1 MNATAA
7 RVYCDVITSS
17 RLKGFGWNLLSVFY
31 MLQEGNDEA
40 SEPRMNGVTE
50 PEPGVSSE
58 GAYGGISDDQF

>member
-40 SEPRMNGVTE
+40 SEPRLTSYMYARRDVTRR
-50 PEPGVSSE
+50 
-58 GAYGGISDDQF
+58 